1 MRTSRSEGGL
11 AGWKAVGVAALV
23 VAGVGL
29 RAVNRMNRRN
39 PSRTEEAQ
47 LAEQEEAAR
56 QATGA
61 QISLNEMTD
70 AMQLPHPAK
79 IERGD
84 DFVIADVARI
94 PTIAGH
100 AWGAVGAAPL
110 ATSRS
115 ETTGSRYVGVAD
127 DGESKVILEIDEQEH
142 RLYCTVAEE
151 DRLHELRDELQ
162 AHGADK
168 FLIVVR
174 YNPNEAYQTL
184 ATKKSRL
191 ADALR
196 DAFLTRD
203 VEQAPSGI
211 LKLFVGYSGKRQR
224 ELSKEYAERT
234 RDELRELRQRV
245 G

>member
-1 MRTSRSEGGL
+1 MDYLKSQQDLCNWTL
-11 AGWKAVGVAALV
+11 YDTALPCRD
-23 VAGVGL
+23 GQQ
-29 RAVNRMNRRN
+29 RAFRPDV
-39 PSRTEEAQ
+39 
-47 LAEQEEAAR
+47 LWV
-56 QATGA
+56 
-61 QISLNEMTD
+61 L
-70 AMQLPHPAK
+70 
-79 IERGD
+79 D
-84 DFVIADVARI
+84 D
-94 PTIAGH
+94 
-100 AWGAVGAAPL
+100 
-110 ATSRS
+110 
-115 ETTGSRYVGVAD
+115 RY
-127 DGESKVILEIDEQEH
+127 VILEIDEQEH

-162 AHGADK
+162 GHGADK
-168 FLIVVR
+168 FLIVIR

-224 ELSKEYAERT
+224 ELSKEYADRT